1 MNAYG
6 IKTDDKENGIW
17 LPKRDTDKIKGVA
30 STSHQQDGVH
40 GKAYREEICNR
51 LNRLKKENF

>member
-17 LPKRDTDKIKGVA
+17 LPKRDTDKIQGVA
-30 STSHQQDGVH
+30 
-40 GKAYREEICNR
+40 
-51 LNRLKKENF
+51 